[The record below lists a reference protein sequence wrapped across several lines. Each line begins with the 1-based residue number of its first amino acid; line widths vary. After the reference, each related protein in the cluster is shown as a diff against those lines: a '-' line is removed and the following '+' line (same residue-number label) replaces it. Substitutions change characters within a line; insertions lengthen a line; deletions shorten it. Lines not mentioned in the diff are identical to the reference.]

1 MLLTADMFSRAT
13 PTAAKQVGAAAD
25 LPYVRPW
32 SLLSVWLSVQATV
45 QRVFGIRPA
54 RAGAGSLRVSSQA
67 PHAPNSLPPVTS
79 AAPIKAPTFIA
90 SYFETIE
97 SVIAGRDWS
106 DVVYLVETLERC
118 WREGRQLFLCGNG
131 GSAANAIHLAND
143 FLYGIDKV
151 SGRGLRVTALPA
163 NAAVMTCL
171 ANDIAYEDIFSQ
183 QLTVQARRGDVLI
196 VLSGS
201 GNSPN
206 IVKAL
211 RRAREMGVVSF
222 AILGFAGGKSL
233 ALADH
238 PIYFPVND
246 MQVAEDL
253 QMMVGHMAMQRLAR
267 HPCVEALNLR
277 SA

>member
-1 MLLTADMFSRAT
+1 MFSRAT

-45 QRVFGIRPA
+45 RRVFGIRPA
-54 RAGAGSLRVSSQA
+54 RAGAGSLRVPSQA
-67 PHAPNSLPPVTS
+67 PHAPNGLPPVPS
-79 AAPIKAPTFIA
+79 AASIEAPTFIA

>member
-1 MLLTADMFSRAT
+1 M
-13 PTAAKQVGAAAD
+13 
-25 LPYVRPW
+25 
-32 SLLSVWLSVQATV
+32 
-45 QRVFGIRPA
+45 
-54 RAGAGSLRVSSQA
+54 
-67 PHAPNSLPPVTS
+67 
-79 AAPIKAPTFIA
+79 
-90 SYFETIE
+90 E
-97 SVIAGRDWS
+97 SVVADRDWS

-183 QLTVQARRGDVLI
+183 QLTVQARPGDILI
-196 VLSGS
+196 ALSGS

-211 RRAREMGVVSF
+211 VRARELGVISF
-222 AILGFAGGKSL
+222 AILGFAGGQSL
-233 ALADH
+233 GLADH

-253 QMMVGHMAMQRLAR
+253 QMMVGHMAMQRLSR
-267 HPCVEALNLR
+267 QR
-277 SA
+277 R